1 MNFVSGDLEVIFV
14 SIVVSLVFLF
24 LLSEKRH
31 TEALEQASWE
41 MDLNFPLFT
50 GFELVLLSLRSLQ
63 SLENHKGAL
72 ICSFSF
78 LISFKKHTYL
88 FGSIGS

>member
-1 MNFVSGDLEVIFV
+1 MNYVSGDLEEIFD

-24 LLSEKRH
+24 LQSEKRH
-31 TEALEQASWE
+31 TEALEQTSWE
-41 MDLNFPLFT
+41 MDLDFPSFT
-50 GFELVLLSLRSLQ
+50 GFDLLLLSLRHLQ

-78 LISFKKHTYL
+78 VISFKKYIYL
-88 FGSIGS
+88 FGSVGS